1 MNQTDCK
8 TRFWRGITLLILFTT
23 HFSLFTS
30 CDSKAQQAREW
41 QALNDT
47 IRDCSQKIQNIV
59 NVIHQSPHTTEEAQ
73 KSLLHD
79 LDSIEKHMKQA
90 ILNCAERNKDNDLG
104 KYTRE
109 NYTEE

>member
-1 MNQTDCK
+1 MK
-8 TRFWRGITLLILFTT
+8 KAGLKKGLWSITLLILFTI
-23 HFSLFTS
+23 HCSLFTS

-73 KSLLHD
+73 KNLLHD

-90 ILNCAERNKDNDLG
+90 ILNCAERNKDILHG
-104 KYTRE
+104 TSTTE
-109 NYTEE
+109 IYTEE